1 MKPAI
6 NLQAIKYPIFIYN
19 IQENLMP
26 IARSKQIILSQTS
39 YYHCM
44 SRCVRRAFLCGYDK
58 LTGSNFEHR
67 REWFEKRLKKLSSA
81 FSIEV
86 CAYAIM
92 HNHNH
97 LVLHVDTEQAK
108 TWSNVEVIQRWHAI
122 HPNKTITAMY
132 IDPQQR
138 DTLSPIQLST
148 VEKIAAIYR
157 ERLTNIS
164 YFMKALNQYIAL
176 RANKEDHCSG
186 RFWESRFKS
195 QALLD
200 DRAILSCM
208 IYVDLNPIRAGIATT
223 LENSHYTSIK
233 RRLSSIKSGQQ
244 PAELRCLKT
253 QFESN
258 ANSINIELSCYIELL
273 RQTAARLENNRL
285 VNSLTV
291 KVESKLLKQFGIEE
305 KNWLILTSHI
315 EEEFSYVVGSV
326 VCMEKYRKKL
336 KQKKLKGI
344 STALRLFQ

>member
-1 MKPAI
+1 
-6 NLQAIKYPIFIYN
+6 
-19 IQENLMP
+19 MP

-67 REWFEKRLKKLSSA
+67 REWFEKRLKKLSTA
-81 FSIEV
+81 FSIDV

-97 LVLHVDTEQAK
+97 LVLHVDTERAK
-108 TWSNVEVIQRWHAI
+108 TWSNIEVIRRWHSI
-122 HPNKTITAMY
+122 HPNKTITAMFL
-132 IDPQQR
+132 DPIKR

-148 VEKIAAIYR
+148 VQKIANIYR

-176 RANKEDHCSG
+176 RANREDCCSG

-200 DRAILSCM
+200 ERAILSCM
-208 IYVDLNPIRAGIATT
+208 IYVDLNPIRAGVATT

-233 RRLSSIKSGQQ
+233 RRLNSIKTGKQ
-244 PAELRCLKT
+244 PSELRCLKT
-253 QFESN
+253 PFN
-258 ANSINIELSCYIELL
+258 NNVNSINIKLSCYIELL
-273 RQTAARLENNRL
+273 RQTAARLKNNHN
-285 VNSLTV
+285 NSTQNL
-291 KVESKLLKQFGIEE
+291 KIESNLLRQFGIQE
-305 KNWLILTSHI
+305 KNWLILSSHI

-326 VCMEKYRKKL
+326 VCMEKYKK
-336 KQKKLKGI
+336 KVNQKKLKGI

>member
-1 MKPAI
+1 
-6 NLQAIKYPIFIYN
+6 
-19 IQENLMP
+19 MP

-39 YYHCM
+39 YYHCI

-58 LTGSNFEHR
+58 FTGKSFEHR
-67 REWFEKRLKKLSSA
+67 RNWFEKRLTALSSA
-81 FSIEV
+81 FSIDV

-97 LVLHVDTEQAK
+97 LVLHVDTERAEK
-108 TWSNVEVIQRWHAI
+108 WTNMEVIQRWHSV

-138 DTLSPIQLST
+138 KNLTPMQLST
-148 VEKIAAIYR
+148 IHKITSIYR
-157 ERLTNIS
+157 KRLISIS

-176 RANKEDHCSG
+176 RANREDKCSG

-200 DRAILSCM
+200 ERAILSCM

-233 RRLSSIKSGQQ
+233 RRLTCMKIGKQ
-244 PAELRCLKT
+244 PTELKGLKT
-253 QFESN
+253 QLES
-258 ANSINIELSCYIELL
+258 SPTCINIDLTCYANLL
-273 RQTAARLENNRL
+273 RQTAARLKNIRL
-285 VNSLTV
+285 VNTPYTKIKSSLL
-291 KVESKLLKQFGIEE
+291 EQFGIDEE
-305 KNWLILTSHI
+305 NWLTLTAHI
-315 EEEFSYVVGSV
+315 EEEFSYVIGSV
-326 VCMEKYRKKL
+326 VSMEEYRKKIR
-336 KQKKLKGI
+336 QKRLKGI

>member
-1 MKPAI
+1 
-6 NLQAIKYPIFIYN
+6 
-19 IQENLMP
+19 MP
-26 IARSKQIILSQTS
+26 IARSRQIILSQTS

-67 REWFEKRLKKLSSA
+67 REWFEKRLKKLSAA
-81 FSIEV
+81 FSIDV

-97 LVLHVDTEQAK
+97 LVLYVDTERAK
-108 TWSNVEVIQRWHAI
+108 TWSNIEVIRRWHSV

-132 IDPQQR
+132 IDPKQR
-138 DTLSPIQLST
+138 ETLSPIQLLT
-148 VEKIAAIYR
+148 VQKIANIYR

-176 RANKEDHCSG
+176 KANREDCCSG

-200 DRAILSCM
+200 ERAILSCM
-208 IYVDLNPIRAGIATT
+208 IYVDLNPIRAGVATT

-233 RRLSSIKSGQQ
+233 RRLNSIKTGKQ
-244 PAELRCLKT
+244 PSELRCLKT
-253 QFESN
+253 PFN
-258 ANSINIELSCYIELL
+258 NNVNSINIELSCYIELL
-273 RQTAARLENNRL
+273 YQTAARVRVKNNQQKTRS
-285 VNSLTV
+285 NM
-291 KVESKLLKQFGIEE
+291 KIESNLLRQFGIQE
-305 KNWLILTSHI
+305 KNWLILSSQI

-326 VCMEKYRKKL
+326 VCMEKYKK
-336 KQKKLKGI
+336 KVNQKKLKGI